1 MGKTC
6 FFIGHRNASTEI
18 FPLITEE
25 VTRHICE
32 LGVDD
37 FFVGHYGQFDSM
49 AARAVIQ
56 AKEIYPEITLT
67 LLLPYH
73 PATRPIKTPQGFDGT
88 YYPQGMETVPQKL
101 AIVKANEHMV
111 QNSDYLIAYVAHPS
125 QGSRELLEFALK
137 RQRRGL
143 IQVTNLAHYPGLL

>member
-1 MGKTC
+1 MK
-6 FFIGHRNASTEI
+6 A
-18 FPLITEE
+18 
-25 VTRHICE
+25 
-32 LGVDD
+32 
-37 FFVGHYGQFDSM
+37 
-49 AARAVIQ
+49 
-56 AKEIYPEITLT
+56 
-67 LLLPYH
+67 YH

>member
-1 MGKTC
+1 
-6 FFIGHRNASTEI
+6 
-18 FPLITEE
+18 
-25 VTRHICE
+25 
-32 LGVDD
+32 
-37 FFVGHYGQFDSM
+37 M